1 MSEKIEI
8 TAGNIFRVVIALLIL
23 LFGFLIRDVV
33 LLFITALVIVFAF
46 NPLVDWLSKRRIPRF
61 LSTFSIFIIGLGLLG
76 SLSYFIAPPL
86 IQEISELVINLPAY
100 LDQLPFQLKSDY
112 IQNILEKIPGFLITV
127 PSRISSVIVILIIA
141 FYLLAQKHGL
151 KKFLEAFI
159 PVGHQDYAFELSD
172 RIQKKISFWFLGQL
186 TSCLFVG
193 ILTFIGLFL
202 LKMPYALLLAI
213 IIGIS
218 EIVPFGPIIGFIPAG
233 ILGLAQSPLTGI
245 LVGVLYLAI
254 HQIENHIIVPQ
265 VMRKAVGLNPV
276 LIILALLIGAK
287 LAGILG
293 LLIAIPFAAA
303 LSVLIKDFM
312 SKRKQYDQ

>member
-8 TAGNIFRVVIALLIL
+8 TAGNIFRVVIALLVL
-23 LFGFLIRDVV
+23 LFAFLIRDVV

-151 KKFLEAFI
+151 KKFLKAFI
-159 PVGHQDYAFELSD
+159 PVRHQDYAFELSD

>member
-1 MSEKIEI
+1 MPQKIEI
-8 TAGNIFRVVIALLIL
+8 TTGNIFRVVTALLVL
-23 LFGFLIRDVV
+23 LFLFLIRDVV
-33 LLFITALVIVFAF
+33 LIFFVALVIVSALG
-46 NPLVDWLSKRRIPRF
+46 PAVDWLQNKKIPRI
-61 LSTFSIFIIGLGLLG
+61 LSTFSIFVIGLGLVGLLG
-76 SLSYFIAPPL
+76 YFIAPPL

-100 LDQLPFQLKSDY
+100 LSQLPFQLKADY
-112 IQNILEKIPGFLITV
+112 IQNILEKVPGFLITV
-127 PSRISSVIVILIIA
+127 PSKISSIIVILIIA
-141 FYLLAQKHGL
+141 FYLLAQKHGIRKIL
-151 KKFLEAFI
+151 KAFT
-159 PVGHQDYAFELSD
+159 PAKHQDYVFDLFD

-213 IIGIS
+213 IVGIS
-218 EIVPFGPIIGFIPAG
+218 EIVPFGPIIGFIPAA
-233 ILGLAQSPLTGI
+233 ILGFAQSSLTGI
-245 LVGVLYLAI
+245 LVGILYLVI

-265 VMRKAVGLNPV
+265 VMRKAIGLNPV

-293 LLIAIPFAAA
+293 LLIAIPSAAA

-312 SKRKQYDQ
+312 NKGKRYDQ